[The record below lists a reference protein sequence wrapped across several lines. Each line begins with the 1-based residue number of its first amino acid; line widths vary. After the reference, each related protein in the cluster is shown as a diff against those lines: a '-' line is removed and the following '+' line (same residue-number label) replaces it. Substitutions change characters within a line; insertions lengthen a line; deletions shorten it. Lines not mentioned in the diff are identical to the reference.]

1 MRRKFKSRL
10 TFIVQRKSFAPQIT
24 RKHVYVNQHGS
35 LYDPAINKAVVL
47 IGLPYCVIQYK
58 AEISDILNS
67 MRFKDWFHRQTAK
80 VLFFSVLD
88 QD

>member
-1 MRRKFKSRL
+1 MEAYTTQL
-10 TFIVQRKSFAPQIT
+10 
-24 RKHVYVNQHGS
+24 N
-35 LYDPAINKAVVL
+35 AINEAVVL
-47 IGLPYCVIQYK
+47 MGLPYCVMQHEYK

-80 VLFFSVLD
+80 VLFFTVLD